1 MHRRHLLIVLPI
13 FALLFPTARKASARP
28 PDTQIKP
35 TAEATATAVVE
46 KRLVTPLAE
55 KEERRISFSRAYI
68 APLARRVRVLAR
80 EQSTD
85 GHGAAFVPFAIDE
98 SFGGFSRR
106 ADNETRRWRK
116 DVIVGC
122 VYPARDEVFIKRGD
136 KFFAAG
142 LLLGKKT
149 AAADDTVC
157 RPGHTPSASNDGNSA
172 KPPTTRWA
180 PW

>member
-1 MHRRHLLIVLPI
+1 M
-13 FALLFPTARKASARP
+13 
-28 PDTQIKP
+28 
-35 TAEATATAVVE
+35 AEAAAIATAVVE

-68 APLARRVRVLAR
+68 APLARRVRVLDR
-80 EQSTD
+80 EGSTD
-85 GHGAAFVPFAIDE
+85 GRGAAFVPFAIDE
-98 SFGGFSRR
+98 SVGVFSRR
-106 ADNETRRWRK
+106 ATTDSRRWRK

-122 VYPARDEVFIKRGD
+122 VSPARDEVFIKRGD

-149 AAADDTVC
+149 AAADDTIC
-157 RPGHTPSASNDGNSA
+157 RPAHSPSASNDGNSA
-172 KPPTTRWA
+172 KPPTTKWA